1 MTQGLLLVISAPSGA
16 GKSTVCGALAERCPG
31 VVVSVSCTTRPPR
44 GGEKNGRDYHFLST
58 EEFHRRLK
66 AGEFIESAQV
76 HGSLYGTLEKPVAD
90 ALAKGRD
97 VVLNIDT
104 QGARSVK
111 ERRPDCVRLF
121 LLPPSWEALE
131 ERLKKRAQD
140 HPDVIAERLV
150 NARGEI
156 ARMPEYD
163 YVVVN
168 DRLEDAVRD
177 VAAVL
182 RAEKR
187 RLSRSVDELRRLK
200 FLQ

>member
-16 GKSTVCGALAERCPG
+16 GKSTVCSALADRCPG
-31 VVVSVSCTTRPPR
+31 VVVSVSCTTRAPR
-44 GGEKNGRDYHFLST
+44 GGEKDGRDYHFLSA
-58 EEFHRRLK
+58 EEFQRRIK
-66 AGEFIESAQV
+66 AGEFMESAQV
-76 HGSLYGTLEKPVAD
+76 HGAWYGTLEKPVAQ

-104 QGARSVK
+104 QGARSIK

-121 LLPPSWEALE
+121 LLPPSWKVLE

-177 VAAVL
+177 AAAVL
-182 RAEKR
+182 RSEKR
-187 RLSRSVDELRRLK
+187 RVSRAAEELRRLK
-200 FLQ
+200 FL